1 MTGLWRC
8 GLILWLA
15 TALSGCGTYSSG
27 NSLLAAPVEA
37 ARPPADPNVA
47 ATVLMAVWDDSLGA
61 LEVEAIDLATGSPA
75 PGWSR
80 LVLPDG
86 GRDIAGYTLSASGDR
101 MAVLSG
107 TAPFCSRSAGGSA
120 CWSGANRLHVIDLA
134 ARDDWAFDLGLTA
147 YIPTLTF
154 SPDGR
159 TVALARNNRD
169 GFGVSLWR
177 NGAGGSSRDVSLTF
191 LPSLLEYSS
200 DGRELIALG
209 AHPGEDPGMTEPGPL
224 TVAALDAET
233 LAILWEE
240 TLDVRHGGWCLEGC
254 GDSHEQILFASWTP
268 AIVRL
273 PGTDRIVILHADSE
287 RMTTIDAA
295 LRRIQTIDIVT
306 ARSWLDRLMAL
317 GTTPAEAK
325 GGSQGVFRQAVASPD
340 GTRVYAV
347 GREYQAWKNAEGM
360 WEMSEPSLG
369 LQVIDPRTGR
379 RLTTLETDAYRVALS
394 EDGAWMLLHG
404 WLGPTPWTEMFS
416 TGTLRAGRTLEGWDI
431 QTGQTLEGASVILA
445 TSDSTG
451 VTRVAQVDPDTLDIG
466 EPWSLPGH
474 ATLLLP

>member
-1 MTGLWRC
+1 MTGFWRY
-8 GLILWLA
+8 GLILGLA
-15 TALSGCGTYSSG
+15 TALSGCGTSSSG

-37 ARPPADPNVA
+37 AGPQANPIGA
-47 ATVLMAVWDDSLGA
+47 ATVLMAVWDASLRT
-61 LEVEAIDLATGSPA
+61 LEVEAVDLATGSPA

-80 LVLPDG
+80 LVLHDG
-86 GRDIAGYTLSASGDR
+86 GRDIAGYARSASGGAI
-101 MAVLSG
+101 AVLSG
-107 TAPFCSRSAGGSA
+107 TAAFCPRSADGSA
-120 CWSGANRLHVIDLA
+120 CWSGADRLHVIDLT
-134 ARDDWAFDLGLTA
+134 ARDDWTFDLGLTA
-147 YIPTLTF
+147 YIPALTF

-159 TVALARNNRD
+159 TVALARNNRE
-169 GFGVSLWR
+169 GFAVSLWR
-177 NGAGGSSRDVSLTF
+177 SGAGGPSRDVSLTF

-254 GDSHEQILFASWTP
+254 GDSHEQILFAHWTP

-287 RMTTIDAA
+287 KMTTIDAA

-360 WEMSEPSLG
+360 WEMSDTSLG
-369 LQVIDPRTGR
+369 LQVIDPGTGR
-379 RLTTLETDAYRVALS
+379 RLTTVETDAFRVALS

-404 WLGPTPWTEMFS
+404 WLGPTPRTETFAM
-416 TGTLRAGRTLEGWDI
+416 GDLRAGRTLEGWDI
-431 QTGQTLEGASVILA
+431 QTGQSLEGVSVILA
-445 TSDSTG
+445 TSAATG
-451 VTRVAQVDPDTLDIG
+451 VTRVARVDPNTLDIG